1 MYVDNRKKEYL
12 MQYRRA
18 VQHEEELVRQL
29 EEVRQQYMLRSQ
41 QLDGM
46 PRTGGASDLSD
57 YAARYDELL
66 TALCDAASRTLELR
80 KDITQRIE
88 SMSNEL
94 EKTILHMHYISG
106 FKFEYIA
113 SQIGY
118 TLRWTIYLHGVAL
131 QHLEL

>member
-1 MYVDNRKKEYL
+1 
-12 MQYRRA
+12 
-18 VQHEEELVRQL
+18 
-29 EEVRQQYMLRSQ
+29 MLRSQ

-46 PRTGGASDLSD
+46 PRSGEASDLSD

-66 TALCDAASRTLELR
+66 TALCDAAARTLELR